1 MPVRASALLAA
12 LLLAGPPFP
21 AQVTSLDEGSFT
33 LSRDGERVGR
43 EDFSVRSA
51 PGAGAPV
58 LVAQGRLTLGSRRLA
73 PGLNADT
80 SGFVLRY
87 QNEIRID
94 GRVVETYSGVTARD
108 HYTSRVQRPDGESA
122 REFRLPPGTV
132 AVDDEVVH
140 QLWFV
145 ARRGPGAVVP
155 VLVPRRNLVE
165 TVHVVL
171 VGLERVTIDVRD
183 FETTHLT
190 LRTDGTGVV
199 RDVWIDARGRMLKAS
214 IPGTRMVAVRDDAR

>member
-1 MPVRASALLAA
+1 MPSPWSALLA
-12 LLLAGPPFP
+12 LLLVARASAA

-43 EDFSVRSA
+43 EDFSVRSTS
-51 PGAGAPV
+51 GSGAPV
-58 LVAQGRLTLGSRRLA
+58 LVAQGRVIVGTRRMS

-80 SGFVLRY
+80 SGYVLRY
-87 QNEIRID
+87 QNEIRVD
-94 GRVVETYSGVTARD
+94 GHVGETYSGVTARD
-108 HYTSRVQRPDGESA
+108 HYASRVQRKDGESA
-122 REFRLPPGTV
+122 REFRLPAGTV

-155 VLVPRRNLVE
+155 VLVPRRNVVE
-165 TVHVVL
+165 TVRVEL
-171 VGLERVTIDVRD
+171 AGQERLTIDVRD
-183 FETTHLT
+183 FETTHLI

-199 RDVWIDARGRMLKAS
+199 RDVWIDAGGRVLKAS
-214 IPGTRMVAVRDDAR
+214 IPAMRMVAVRDDAR

>member
-1 MPVRASALLAA
+1 MLPFARVLFPALV
-12 LLLAGPPFP
+12 LAGPHGS

-43 EDFSVRSA
+43 EDFSVRSTS
-51 PGAGAPV
+51 GSGAPV
-58 LVAQGRLTLGSRRLA
+58 LVAQARLTIGPRRLA

-108 HYTSRVQRPDGESA
+108 HYASRVQRQDGESA
-122 REFRLPPGTV
+122 REFRLPRGTV

-155 VLVPRRNLVE
+155 VLVPRRNVVE
-165 TVHVVL
+165 TVRVTL
-171 VGLERVTIDVRD
+171 VGHEQLTIDIREFD
-183 FETTHLT
+183 TTHLS

-199 RDVWIDARGRMLKAS
+199 RDVWIDASGRMLKAAF
-214 IPGTRMVAVRDDAR
+214 PGVRTVAVRDDAR